1 MLRSR
6 MLRTPQPRLSTDAI
20 ATAPHIFPV
29 TSVVNAYQA
38 FLQRN
43 SSLSALLPA
52 HTILNLACHAD
63 HSASGTQME
72 GGHDGLACMQ
82 PGGGSCQGY
91 GKPYSTLCAQQ
102 HLKVHTHPAHDDLAG
117 IKNSRWHG
125 VSCRLMQLLC
135 ICYSCKTVGKS
146 STPAPLMKVAICHM
160 LLCASGDCAIC
171 LQLSKVHCN
180 AAAARQ
186 PVRGCFCSVQGHES
200 QTTC

>member
-1 MLRSR
+1 MYSCSFVACHSACVSCCLLEELRCVLRSR

-117 IKNSRWHG
+117 LKCLQVAWGFMSTDAAA
-125 VSCRLMQLLC
+125 VYMLD
-135 ICYSCKTVGKS
+135 SCKTVG
-146 STPAPLMKVAICHM
+146 TPAPLMKVVRMPYAA
-160 LLCASGDCAIC
+160 LCIW
-171 LQLSKVHCN
+171 
-180 AAAARQ
+180 
-186 PVRGCFCSVQGHES
+186 
-200 QTTC
+200 